1 MNDAGRRRTPFLFA
15 VDFEMTEGIFLD
27 DPAAQ
32 HELLFRVPA
41 GSNIPKTK
49 VPAERGT
56 FEASPEPYEV
66 YLSRFDVVMQG
77 LQRGDS
83 FLANLTLRTPL
94 ALSVPLQEVI
104 LHSDA
109 PYCLYVPGRF
119 ACFSPE
125 RFVRIADGRIST
137 NPMKGTIDASIP
149 DAAQAILAD
158 PKETAEHYTVVDLL
172 RNDLGMVAERVEVK
186 RFRYIDTL
194 RTNRGDILQVSS
206 EIVGTLPEDSFSRM
220 GDILFRM
227 LPAGSVSG
235 APKRSTLE
243 LIRRAEER
251 PRGFYT
257 GVFGYFD
264 GRELDSAVMIRYIEQ
279 TDGGMCFRSGGGI
292 TVMSRPEEEYDEVL
306 KKSICHSYD
315 DLQRSHKARAGTIAQ
330 PCLSSGSGRPHGRT
344 FFRDVSEPLRFAEFN
359 PRRGTAGVVQVPGRI
374 WPRHREGRVHSLCT
388 ATDRKVGV
396 IRDDAIDYSY
406 KYTDR
411 SRLNILLRDSGC
423 DEIVI
428 VRRGLVTDASAFNL
442 VFESA
447 DGLFTPAGP
456 LLAGTKRQELLER
469 GLIAAR
475 RIEAQELGDYLNVR
489 FINAMTDLK
498 EAPKVATAALVRL

>member
-1 MNDAGRRRTPFLFA
+1 MRAEEVRIRMNDAGRRRTPFLFA

-194 RTNRGDILQVSS
+194 RTNRGDIL
-206 EIVGTLPEDSFSRM
+206 R
-220 GDILFRM
+220 
-227 LPAGSVSG
+227 
-235 APKRSTLE
+235 
-243 LIRRAEER
+243 LI
-251 PRGFYT
+251 
-257 GVFGYFD
+257 
-264 GRELDSAVMIRYIEQ
+264 SQ
-279 TDGGMCFRSGGGI
+279 
-292 TVMSRPEEEYDEVL
+292 
-306 KKSICHSYD
+306 
-315 DLQRSHKARAGTIAQ
+315 
-330 PCLSSGSGRPHGRT
+330 
-344 FFRDVSEPLRFAEFN
+344 N
-359 PRRGTAGVVQVPGRI
+359 
-374 WPRHREGRVHSLCT
+374 
-388 ATDRKVGV
+388 
-396 IRDDAIDYSY
+396 
-406 KYTDR
+406 
-411 SRLNILLRDSGC
+411 GC
-423 DEIVI
+423 
-428 VRRGLVTDASAFNL
+428 
-442 VFESA
+442 
-447 DGLFTPAGP
+447 
-456 LLAGTKRQELLER
+456 
-469 GLIAAR
+469 
-475 RIEAQELGDYLNVR
+475 
-489 FINAMTDLK
+489 
-498 EAPKVATAALVRL
+498 